1 LDQQFGLQIKDF
13 DGKAGNL
20 WHVLFMSVQ
29 LFVNPEFNWLPK
41 HQIHYF
47 CSNNLH
53 HHMFDNLSLKLDRA
67 FKTLKGTGKITE
79 INVASTVKE
88 IRRALIDADVNYK
101 VAKEVTDKIK
111 DEAMGRDV
119 LISVS
124 PGQLLVKITQEE
136 LTKLMGTSKV
146 DIKLSG
152 DPSVIL
158 ISGLQGSGKTTF
170 TGKLG
175 SLLKRQGRQV
185 LLVACDIYRPAAIDQ
200 LKVLGEQ
207 IGVEVY
213 AEPESKNALQIA
225 NNAIAYAKKT
235 GKKTVVV
242 DTAGRLAVDEAMMQ
256 EIELLKKSL
265 NPSETLFVVDA
276 MTGQDAVNT
285 AKTFDERLDFDGV
298 VLTKLDGDTRGGA
311 AISIRHVVNK
321 PIKFISTG
329 EKMENLDVFHPDRM
343 AQRILGMGDVIS
355 LVERAQ
361 QSFDEDEARRLN
373 AKIRQNNFNFDD
385 FLSQLEQVKKMGN
398 IKDLMG
404 MIPGMGKA
412 MKGLDIDEDSFKPI
426 EAIIRSMT
434 PKERQNPDCLDGRR
448 RKRIADGS
456 GRSIIEV
463 NNLMKQFEDM
473 RKMMKQ
479 MNKMGGAKAAM
490 SKLLPPGGRR

>member
-1 LDQQFGLQIKDF
+1 
-13 DGKAGNL
+13 
-20 WHVLFMSVQ
+20 
-29 LFVNPEFNWLPK
+29 
-41 HQIHYF
+41 
-47 CSNNLH
+47 
-53 HHMFDNLSLKLDRA
+53 MFDNLSLKLDRA

-124 PGQLLVKITQEE
+124 PGQLLIKITQEE
-136 LTKLMGTSKV
+136 LTKLMGSTKV

-158 ISGLQGSGKTTF
+158 IAGLQGSGKTTF

-213 AEPESKNALQIA
+213 AEPENKNALQIA
-225 NNAIAYAKKT
+225 SNAIAYAKKT

-242 DTAGRLAVDEAMMQ
+242 DTAGRLAVDDAMMQ
-256 EIELLKKSL
+256 EIEQLKKAL
-265 NPSETLFVVDA
+265 NPSETLFVVDS

-285 AKTFDERLDFDGV
+285 AKTFDERLNFDGV

-361 QSFDEDEARRLN
+361 QSFDEDEAKRLN

-412 MKGLDIDEDSFKPI
+412 MKGMDIDDDSFKPI

-434 PKERQNPDCLDGRR
+434 PKERQNPDIIDGRR
-448 RKRIADGS
+448 RKRLADGS
-456 GRSIIEV
+456 GRNITEV

-490 SKLLPPGGRR
+490 GKLMPPGMGKR